1 MTTRRG
7 NPLTYLLIIAGL
19 FWAWRSY
26 EPPIGDRLA
35 PDNKVVMY
43 SLTTCGYCKQRAA
56 DFHRLGIPFR
66 EIMVDKDQALQ
77 NKLIDEAKATGAGG
91 VGMPTIDVNG
101 TLLPNNP
108 SLSEIKKYLH
118 FKT

>member
-1 MTTRRG
+1 MTTRRL
-7 NPLTYLLIIAGL
+7 NPLPYLFIIAGL
-19 FWAWRSY
+19 FWAWHNY

-66 EIMVDKDQALQ
+66 EIMVDNDPALQ
-77 NKLIDEAKATGAGG
+77 DRLVRQGMATGAGG
-91 VGMPTIDVNG
+91 VGTPFIEVNG

-108 SLSEIKKYLH
+108 PLSEIKKYLH
-118 FKT
+118 FKP